1 MRNGL
6 DHRAQSDKEK
16 LVAGDRQQKK
26 KYRGSSPLV
35 VMMRL
40 PANASRRRRAKLLQ
54 AGPEGA
60 AAAVE

>member
-1 MRNGL
+1 
-6 DHRAQSDKEK
+6 
-16 LVAGDRQQKK
+16 
-26 KYRGSSPLV
+26 
-35 VMMRL
+35 MMRL